1 MLYLTTLDYILFDEI
16 AKIFSSSSL
25 TDKKKKKF
33 VVFVYIAKISS
44 TL

>member
-1 MLYLTTLDYILFDEI
+1 MLYLTTLDYVLFDEI

-25 TDKKKKKF
+25 TYQKKKKI
-33 VVFVYIAKISS
+33 VVFVYIAKIIS